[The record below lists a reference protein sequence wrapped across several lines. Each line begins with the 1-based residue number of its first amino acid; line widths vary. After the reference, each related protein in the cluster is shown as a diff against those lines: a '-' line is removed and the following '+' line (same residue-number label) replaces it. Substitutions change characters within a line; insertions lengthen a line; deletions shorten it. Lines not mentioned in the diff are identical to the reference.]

1 MPVWIVTAILLLT
14 IYLLISEKVRVDLTA
29 LGVMV
34 SLMVSGIL
42 SPQEAVQGFSS
53 PAVITVGAMFL
64 ISRAMIRTGAV
75 GFISQKIITL
85 SRGRPGLSMLIIL
98 LIVGTASAF
107 INNTPVVVLFIPVVM
122 AMCCKFGLSPSQYL
136 IPVSYASILAGTC
149 TLIGTSTNIIV
160 SDLSA
165 AAGHGALGMF
175 ELATLGVPIAIV
187 GIIFLM
193 AAAPRLMPAHP
204 VVSCELDN
212 ADHRRY
218 LAELAVPKGSAIIG
232 KNPQASFKEKFP
244 DLDVLEVI
252 RYDHIYYPDRDNVQ
266 LAADDLMLVKGSAS
280 DLLALLDSQ
289 VTELP
294 VSEKGLRFGSGEP
307 ESLVVEMIIPPESS
321 LLGKRLMETQLAK
334 DKDLHIVAVKRS
346 GLHYTETKILD
357 IKLKIGDIILVW
369 CTAGNLEQY
378 RGQADMIVVEDVH
391 HEIVHKRKARRAGVI
406 FAGVILFA
414 GLGLADIMVCAL
426 TGAFL
431 MIAAGCIQL
440 RDGYRALQGD
450 VLILIAGTI
459 ALGTAMEKTGTSA
472 IYADI
477 FLRLFEG
484 LGHQTLLGGFIALT
498 SISTMVLSNNATAV
512 LLLPIAVSTAGI
524 LGVDPKPFII
534 AVCFGASACYATPI
548 GYQTNLLVYGP
559 GGYRFSDYMKLG
571 LPLNLIVLIMGT
583 IFIPIIWPF

>member
-1 MPVWIVTAILLLT
+1 MAVWIVTVILLLT
-14 IYLLISEKVRVDLTA
+14 LFLLVSEKVRVDLTA

-34 SLMVSGIL
+34 ALMVTGIL

-75 GFISQKIITL
+75 GFISQKVIAYSKGSPTV
-85 SRGRPGLSMLIIL
+85 SMLIIL
-98 LIVGTASAF
+98 LVVGTASAF

-122 AMCCKFGLSPSQYL
+122 AMCCKFGLSPSRYL

-175 ELATLGVPIAIV
+175 ELAVLGVPIALI
-187 GIIFLM
+187 GIAFLM
-193 AAAPRLMPAHP
+193 VAAPRLMPAHP
-204 VVSCELDN
+204 VASCELDN

-218 LAELAVPKGSAIIG
+218 LAELAIPKGSPIIG
-232 KNPQASFKEKFP
+232 INPEVQFKETYP
-244 DLDVLEVI
+244 DLEVLEVI
-252 RYDHIYYPDRDNVQ
+252 RYDHIYYPDRDHVQ
-266 LAADDLMLVKGSAS
+266 LAADDLLLAKGSAS
-280 DLLALLDSQ
+280 DLLTLLDSK

-294 VSEKGLRFGSGEP
+294 ASEKGLRFGSGES
-307 ESLVVEMIIPPESS
+307 ESLVVELIIPPQSS
-321 LLGKRLMETQLAK
+321 LLGKRLMETQLAR
-334 DKDLHIVAVKRS
+334 DKNLHIVAVKRV

-357 IKLKIGDIILVW
+357 IKLKIGDILLVW
-369 CTAGNLEQY
+369 CAADKLEPF
-378 RGQADMIVVEDVH
+378 RGQADVIVVEDVH
-391 HEIVHKRKARRAGVI
+391 HEIVHKQKARRAGLI
-406 FAGVILFA
+406 FTGVILAA
-414 GLGLADIMVCAL
+414 GLGLADIMVCAM

-431 MIAAGCIQL
+431 MIAAGCLQL

-472 IYADI
+472 FYANI
-477 FLRLFEG
+477 FLQLFQG
-484 LGHQTLLGGFIALT
+484 LGHQALLGGFIALT
-498 SISTMVLSNNATAV
+498 SLSTMVLSNNATAV
-512 LLLPIAVSTAGI
+512 LLLPIAVSTAGM

-559 GGYRFSDYMKLG
+559 GGYRFSDYLKLG
-571 LPLNLIVLIMGT
+571 LPLNFIVLIMGT
-583 IFIPIIWPF
+583 LFIPVIWPF